1 MEGQRK
7 WVLTINSI
15 FFSLIRILFLVLPFN
30 KLFTMKKVIIGSLVG
45 GLLIFI
51 WQTLS
56 HVAFN
61 LHEPVQQ
68 YTAKQDSILTYLNKQ
83 ELAPGGYILPRM
95 SHNQSMEELEGFTK
109 SIAGKPWARVIF
121 YPSYKTDMTMNM
133 VRGFVLDIFM
143 VFLLVWIISKL
154 KIPRRSTIVGVSVVI
169 GLIAFCNTSYTE
181 HIWYPVYDLR
191 AQLIDSVVAWGLCG
205 FWLSRYFGQK
215 N

>member
-1 MEGQRK
+1 MYRLK
-7 WVLTINSI
+7 ASNNCI
-15 FFSLIRILFLVLPFN
+15 FFICICILFLILPFN
-30 KLFTMKKVIIGSLVG
+30 KSKAMKKVIIGSLVG
-45 GLLIFI
+45 GLIIFI

-68 YTAKQDSILTYLNKQ
+68 YTAKQDTILHFLNKQ
-83 ELAPGGYILPRM
+83 ELAPGGYIMPRM

-109 SIAGKPWARVIF
+109 SIAGKPWARVIY

-133 VRGFVLDIFM
+133 IRGFAMDILI

-154 KIPRRSTIVGVSVVI
+154 KIPRRSTIVGVSIVI
-169 GLIAFCNTSYTE
+169 GFMAFCSTTYTE

-191 AQLIDSVVAWGLCG
+191 AQLIDAVVAWGLCG

>member
-1 MEGQRK
+1 
-7 WVLTINSI
+7 
-15 FFSLIRILFLVLPFN
+15 
-30 KLFTMKKVIIGSLVG
+30 MKKVIIGSLVG
-45 GLLIFI
+45 GLIIFI

-68 YTAKQDSILTYLNKQ
+68 YTAKQDSILTYLKKI
-83 ELAPGGYILPRM
+83 ELEPGGYMLPRM

-109 SIAGKPWARVIF
+109 SIEGKPWGRVIY

-154 KIPRRSTIVGVSVVI
+154 KIPKRTTIIGVSVVV
-169 GLIAFCNTSYTE
+169 GLIAFCNTAYTE

-191 AQLIDSVVAWGLCG
+191 AQLIDAVVAWGLCG
-205 FWLSRYFGQK
+205 LWLSRYFGQK
-215 N
+215 I